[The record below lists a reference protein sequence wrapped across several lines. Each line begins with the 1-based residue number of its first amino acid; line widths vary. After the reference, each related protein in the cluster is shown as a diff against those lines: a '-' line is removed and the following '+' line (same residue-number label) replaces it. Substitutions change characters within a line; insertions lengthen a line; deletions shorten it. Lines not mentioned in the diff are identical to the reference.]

1 MDVLRDYPYSVA
13 HMSDTEFVRHMPCNQ
28 CGSSDANSLYSDGS
42 TFVLDVMPIRMA
54 TMTLFTLIA
63 CQMYDYKDQPDGC
76 NPEESLKRQPNCS
89 KHTKME
95 RSYATI
101 ITTALERLSEQK

>member
-1 MDVLRDYPYSVA
+1 MAPL
-13 HMSDTEFVRHMPCNQ
+13 
-28 CGSSDANSLYSDGS
+28 
-42 TFVLDVMPIRMA
+42 FVLDVMPIRMA
-54 TMTLFTLIA
+54 TMTLFTLINA
-63 CQMYDYKDQPDGC
+63 CQMYDYKDQPEGC
-76 NPEESLKRQPNCS
+76 NHEESLKRQPNFS